1 MRVQVPL
8 RAPYNNTYPVI
19 VFNLACEQRHIFEGW
34 FGSLADMTAQQ
45 SRGLLA
51 CPVCGSAQI
60 EKQLS
65 APRLNLMAAASAS
78 AAQAR
83 EEAGQQAGK
92 PVGNAA
98 GGTAGNAAGISAGNT
113 AGDAATP
120 ATVPAPATALA
131 LTPEHAQL
139 RELIRHVLENTE
151 DVGQKFPEEARRMH
165 YRETPARSIRGVASR
180 QEAEALAE
188 EGIHVAQLPFP
199 VVDKNELN

>member
-1 MRVQVPL
+1 M
-8 RAPYNNTYPVI
+8 I
-19 VFNLACEQRHIFEGW
+19 VFNLACEQRHAFEGW
-34 FGSLADMTAQQ
+34 FGSLIDMESQQ
-45 SRGLLA
+45 SRGLLS

-65 APRLNLMAAASAS
+65 APRLNLMPAASSS

-83 EEAGQQAGK
+83 EEASQ
-92 PVGNAA
+92 
-98 GGTAGNAAGISAGNT
+98 
-113 AGDAATP
+113 TP
-120 ATVPAPATALA
+120 AVPATAA
-131 LTPEHAQL
+131 APGTAVAVTPEHAQL
-139 RELIRHVLENTE
+139 REMIRHVIENTE

-199 VVDKNELN
+199 VRDKNELN